1 MLLLLCLLIS
11 FFCFWVLKEN
21 NGSLSA
27 TYVTW
32 PAGID
37 CRFDSE
43 GSLSS
48 QGRKHGRPSQDKHLS
63 LIQLARAPRVALQ
76 FIRGYHRPPFHRNGG
91 GWAVLRAGQG
101 SLEGHSQKHP
111 LCPHLYW
118 GLLSSLFRAFSRATN
133 IEFLHLEVLPLG
145 YYIIFSK
152 FSWDHELWQRSLSFR
167 SQEERKKIK
176 FKWNKG
182 THLT

>member
-32 PAGID
+32 PARID

-91 GWAVLRAGQG
+91 DGQFSEQG
-101 SLEGHSQKHP
+101 KEAQKGTP
-111 LCPHLYW
+111 KNI
-118 GLLSSLFRAFSRATN
+118 LFVPIS
-133 IEFLHLEVLPLG
+133 IED
-145 YYIIFSK
+145 YSA
-152 FSWDHELWQRSLSFR
+152 LSFVHFPELQIQNFFIQR
-167 SQEERKKIK
+167 FCLWVIISYFPNFLGIM
-176 FKWNKG
+176 NCDKG
-182 THLT
+182 H